1 MVSVFHD
8 ITDLVEAQER
18 MGAHGEV
25 IEPLDEAHLKERLWA
40 AYDAEIS
47 DLLTD
52 SEGKSAL
59 KARLKE
65 KRSELQA
72 ILRGAQGSRAVID
85 GQTLRVGQE
94 HGGVRILAIQ
104 PHAVLIE
111 RQGQRELLRLVEPV
125 IKPSR

>member
-1 MVSVFHD
+1 MSRTLLFA
-8 ITDLVEAQER
+8 LLLGCASAS
-18 MGAHGEV
+18 AHATV
-25 IEPLDEAHLKERLWA
+25 DPTRPPA
-40 AYDAEIS
+40 
-47 DLLTD
+47 DLLPAVDATAAPA
-52 SEGKSAL
+52 AL
-59 KARLKE
+59 Q
-65 KRSELQA
+65 LQA

>member
-1 MVSVFHD
+1 
-8 ITDLVEAQER
+8 
-18 MGAHGEV
+18 
-25 IEPLDEAHLKERLWA
+25 
-40 AYDAEIS
+40 
-47 DLLTD
+47 
-52 SEGKSAL
+52 
-59 KARLKE
+59 
-65 KRSELQA
+65 
-72 ILRGAQGSRAVID
+72 VID

>member
-1 MVSVFHD
+1 MSR
-8 ITDLVEAQER
+8 ILLLTLLLGCA
-18 MGAHGEV
+18 GAHATV
-25 IEPLDEAHLKERLWA
+25 DPTRPPA
-40 AYDAEIS
+40 
-47 DLLTD
+47 DLLPVAGTAAPA
-52 SEGKSAL
+52 AL
-59 KARLKE
+59 Q
-65 KRSELQA
+65 LQA

-94 HGGVRILAIQ
+94 HGGVRVLAIQ

>member
-1 MVSVFHD
+1 MKALSFGLLLIIALTQGGNV
-8 ITDLVEAQER
+8 L
-18 MGAHGEV
+18 
-25 IEPLDEAHLKERLWA
+25 A
-40 AYDAEIS
+40 AGDPTRPPA
-47 DLLTD
+47 DLLPAVDATAAPA
-52 SEGKSAL
+52 AL
-59 KARLKE
+59 Q
-65 KRSELQA
+65 LQA